1 MHRSPRLILQPW
13 SIALTAGTMMKS
25 EGFVD
30 IESAAAGSP
39 IQLRQLSDSKDPIKS
54 HRQVQIS
61 ELAFLDLGYQIPMPN
76 LIKQRKP
83 KKASAKT
90 QAAPV
95 ANGSAQAAGGSAAA
109 PAAAAATADATTVS
123 AVETSTAAPASK
135 HPKLTILHKVSCA
148 AQNGLRMHIALGRG
162 NHLIVCMT
170 VRVSNAVYSFC

>member
-1 MHRSPRLILQPW
+1 
-13 SIALTAGTMMKS
+13 MKS

-30 IESAAAGSP
+30 IESAAPGSP

-95 ANGSAQAAGGSAAA
+95 ANGSAQAAGAGAAA
-109 PAAAAATADATTVS
+109 PAAAGAGGATTAS

-148 AQNGLRMHIALGRG
+148 VQAFSVETWLLGRG
-162 NHLIVCMT
+162 HKLVVQYDC
-170 VRVSNAVYSFC
+170 ACQQWCLLLYC

>member
-1 MHRSPRLILQPW
+1 
-13 SIALTAGTMMKS
+13 MMKS

-83 KKASAKT
+83 KKANAKT

-95 ANGSAQAAGGSAAA
+95 ANGNAQAAGAGAAA
-109 PAAAAATADATTVS
+109 PATAAAGATTASV
-123 AVETSTAAPASK
+123 VETSTAAPASK
-135 HPKLTILHKVSCA
+135 HPKLTILNKVSCA
-148 AQNGLRMHIALGRG
+148 AQAFS
-162 NHLIVCMT
+162 VET
-170 VRVSNAVYSFC
+170 